1 MISIIPDFFYFWI
14 IIFFIIFIIIR
25 GFIIIAFFKSDTV
38 AETVSIAISISIGGF
53 LWIVIIFI
61 FRPWIKGICAIMV
74 IGITIVF
81 AIPCSN
87 IIAAIKAID
96 ILIQKGLVLPRG
108 GSVIGYFSYIV
119 GTNTVIVL
127 MCRITVVVMIPIRA
141 IMSSFFIRSAGV
153 GGGGGGEAQKQQEK
167 EGDKLSHEF
176 LLSEINENDIVYA
189 SDAPF
194 FVLTAYFSC
203 SKRTDMRSVILALS
217 ISSNF
222 I

>member
-25 GFIIIAFFKSDTV
+25 CFIIIAFFKSDTV

-74 IGITIVF
+74 IGITIIF

-96 ILIQKGLVLPRG
+96 ILIQKGLVLPRV

-141 IMSSFFIRSAGV
+141 IMSSFFIRSAGM
-153 GGGGGGEAQKQQEK
+153 GERDNRKAQKQQEK
-167 EGDKLSHEF
+167 ERDKLSHDF
-176 LLSEINENDIVYA
+176 LLSEINENDIIIYA
-189 SDAPF
+189 GDAPF
-194 FVLTAYFSC
+194 FVLEEYFS
-203 SKRTDMRSVILALS
+203 SSRRTVMRSVILP
-217 ISSNF
+217 
-222 I
+222 